1 MLATIAPTSLAIQCS
16 SKGPPTERAT
26 QRSHLS
32 PQDSMCHLWRDSAHD
47 NRKRLMTLRVD
58 EFLRRFLLHLLPRS
72 FVRIRNFGFLTNRKR
87 ANLLPLCAQ
96 LLATQVRSAIAA

>member
-1 MLATIAPTSLAIQCS
+1 
-16 SKGPPTERAT
+16 
-26 QRSHLS
+26 
-32 PQDSMCHLWRDSAHD
+32 
-47 NRKRLMTLRVD
+47 MTLRVD

-96 LLATQVRSAIAA
+96 LLATQVRSVIAAPTSSEPTDPTSWKCPHYGGEMKFVERFTPAQIQLRAPPALCIGAA